1 MSCAIYLQL
10 AFTLSATRSGVDR
23 ILARYLLIHQ
33 YGASEVGNAQN
44 DSFLSLAQ
52 VYVYVLFSALSWWRS
67 YCIQGM
73 RPRYVVW
80 KLRVLNH
87 PNQGPCGVYPPTQG
101 DQVSTTG
108 ALFGHWVGLI
118 LLGAHTL

>member
-1 MSCAIYLQL
+1 MVERANVACAAHPYS

-67 YCIQGM
+67 YCIHGM

-80 KLRVLNH
+80 KPR
-87 PNQGPCGVYPPTQG
+87 
-101 DQVSTTG
+101 
-108 ALFGHWVGLI
+108 
-118 LLGAHTL
+118 